1 MADAHHAFAA
11 VGEGAILQR
20 RACKLGFL
28 CRSES
33 GGLKRISLA
42 QEQERTPGYA
52 IGDPSVTG
60 SRPPSPSLGATQCHG
75 HTFPRFSV
83 ESPTESRM
91 HPLQKSACPPAAS
104 RESAGPCLHAAS
116 CSSRSPTSVCRREA
130 ASLQALLAVQHVS
143 EPCALSLLQ
152 PCGGQQPSATSQLAC
167 SLAQRVRRSLSCAF
181 VQLLLSLSHPRPA
194 SALRCG
200 GNPPLRLVTF
210 ALWAPSFSLH
220 VAVAR
225 AYRTYVRLW
234 QVANRSRLLPRCGCG

>member
-1 MADAHHAFAA
+1 MDTAKRTERMADAHHAFAA

-91 HPLQKSACPPAAS
+91 HPLASKKVLVRPPPLESPPAHVCTLRPAV
-104 RESAGPCLHAAS
+104 RARPPLCAEERQRPCKP
-116 CSSRSPTSVCRREA
+116 RSP
-130 ASLQALLAVQHVS
+130 
-143 EPCALSLLQ
+143 
-152 PCGGQQPSATSQLAC
+152 
-167 SLAQRVRRSLSCAF
+167 
-181 VQLLLSLSHPRPA
+181 
-194 SALRCG
+194 
-200 GNPPLRLVTF
+200 
-210 ALWAPSFSLH
+210 FS
-220 VAVAR
+220 
-225 AYRTYVRLW
+225 T
-234 QVANRSRLLPRCGCG
+234 

>member
-1 MADAHHAFAA
+1 MDTAKRTERMADAHHAFAA

-91 HPLQKSACPPAAS
+91 HPLQKSACPPPAS

-130 ASLQALLAVQHVS
+130 ASLQAPLAVQHVS

-152 PCGGQQPSATSQLAC
+152 PFVEASSRGITVSRAKARPLIGYRVSWWEKSKFRDLGLNVRVLMYGIIYNRLGFLGFLEGSRAHGTGLA
-167 SLAQRVRRSLSCAF
+167 
-181 VQLLLSLSHPRPA
+181 
-194 SALRCG
+194 
-200 GNPPLRLVTF
+200 
-210 ALWAPSFSLH
+210 
-220 VAVAR
+220 
-225 AYRTYVRLW
+225 
-234 QVANRSRLLPRCGCG
+234 

>member
-1 MADAHHAFAA
+1 MDTAKRTERMADAHHAFAA

-91 HPLQKSACPPAAS
+91 HPLQKVLVRPPPLE
-104 RESAGPCLHAAS
+104 R
-116 CSSRSPTSVCRREA
+116 
-130 ASLQALLAVQHVS
+130 
-143 EPCALSLLQ
+143 
-152 PCGGQQPSATSQLAC
+152 
-167 SLAQRVRRSLSCAF
+167 RVRRPMSARCVLQFALAHLC
-181 VQLLLSLSHPRPA
+181 VQKRGSVPASPARRSARERALRTLAPAALWRPA
-194 SALRCG
+194 
-200 GNPPLRLVTF
+200 
-210 ALWAPSFSLH
+210 
-220 VAVAR
+220 AV
-225 AYRTYVRLW
+225 
-234 QVANRSRLLPRCGCG
+234 PR

>member
-1 MADAHHAFAA
+1 MDTAKRTERMADAHHAFAA

-91 HPLQKSACPPAAS
+91 HPLQKSACPPPAS

-130 ASLQALLAVQHVS
+130 ASLQAPLAVQHVS

-152 PCGGQQPSATSQLAC
+152 PCGGQQQCHASILAF
-167 SLAQRVRRSLSCAF
+167 R
-181 VQLLLSLSHPRPA
+181 
-194 SALRCG
+194 
-200 GNPPLRLVTF
+200 
-210 ALWAPSFSLH
+210 
-220 VAVAR
+220 
-225 AYRTYVRLW
+225 Y
-234 QVANRSRLLPRCGCG
+234 